1 MPRASRSACP
11 VIMLEIRMLMYA
23 AVYEGH
29 GSVVVSELPD
39 PIVPPSGGLLAVE
52 GSGVC
57 IADGEVIRGL
67 GGPPHRP
74 PIVLGHE
81 IVGRVAASG
90 PAASGQ
96 IRTLQGRRVIV
107 DDARPCGK
115 CAFCRQKA
123 PRCCRSPHYG
133 HIPDEPGASW
143 GGYAECVTL
152 DDRSS
157 LHVLEEDLPL
167 ELATFAFPLAS
178 GIEWTHRLAALR
190 ADETV
195 AVVGNS
201 RMGVASV
208 AAAALRKPRRIV
220 LYGSDGGGAARLAA
234 ASLGAEV
241 ADASVAP
248 DGVFDVVVIV
258 TEATAAETA
267 FGFGLAA
274 TMGRVIAASCAT
286 DTIAV
291 EPESI
296 RRRGLTIRG
305 GRGHSSASMDEAIA
319 ALTTRT
325 GWFSETY
332 FEIFPL
338 DQAHKALATMH
349 DRNGTAFGTH
359 RVITPPS
366 RRAE

>member
-1 MPRASRSACP
+1 M
-11 VIMLEIRMLMYA
+11 VMYA

-29 GSVVVSELPD
+29 GRVAVSELPD
-39 PIVPPSGGLLAVE
+39 PIVRPSGGLLAVE

-81 IVGRVAASG
+81 IVGRVVASG
-90 PAASGQ
+90 PVASDR
-96 IRTLQGRRVIV
+96 IRALQGRRVIL
-107 DDARPCGK
+107 DDARPCGE
-115 CAFCRQKA
+115 CAFCQQKA

-133 HIPDEPGASW
+133 HIRAETGANW
-143 GGYAECVTL
+143 GGYAEFVTL
-152 DDRSS
+152 DGLSN
-157 LHVLEEDLPL
+157 LHALEEDLSL

-178 GIEWTHRLAALR
+178 GIEWVHRLAALQT
-190 ADETV
+190 DETV

-208 AAAALRKPRRIV
+208 AAAALRKPGRIV
-220 LYGSDGGGAARLAA
+220 LYGSDGGGAARRAA
-234 ASLGAEV
+234 ALLGAEI

-248 DGVFDVVVIV
+248 DSVFDVVVIV
-258 TEATAAETA
+258 TEATAAEAA
-267 FGFGLAA
+267 FGFELAA
-274 TMGRVIAASCAT
+274 TMGRVITASCAT

-319 ALTTRT
+319 ALTTHSE
-325 GWFSETY
+325 WFNEKY
-332 FEIFPL
+332 FEVFAL
-338 DQAHKALATMH
+338 DQTHKALATMH

-359 RVITPPS
+359 RVITPSS

>member
-1 MPRASRSACP
+1 
-11 VIMLEIRMLMYA
+11 
-23 AVYEGH
+23 
-29 GSVVVSELPD
+29 
-39 PIVPPSGGLLAVE
+39 
-52 GSGVC
+52 
-57 IADGEVIRGL
+57 
-67 GGPPHRP
+67 
-74 PIVLGHE
+74 VLGHE

-115 CAFCRQKA
+115 CAFCQQKA

-133 HIPDEPGASW
+133 HIPTETGANW
-143 GGYAECVTL
+143 GGYAEFVTL
-152 DDRSS
+152 DDLSN
-157 LHVLEEDLPL
+157 LHVLEEDIAL

-178 GIEWTHRLAALR
+178 GIEWAHRLAALQ
-190 ADETV
+190 ADEAV

-220 LYGSDGGGAARLAA
+220 LYGSDGGGAARRAA

-241 ADASVAP
+241 ADVGVAP
-248 DGVFDVVVIV
+248 ESVFDVVVIV
-258 TEATAAETA
+258 TEATAAEAA
-267 FGFGLAA
+267 FGFELAA
-274 TMGRVIAASCAT
+274 TMGRVITASCAT

-305 GRGHSSASMDEAIA
+305 GRGHSSASMDEAIV
-319 ALTTRT
+319 ALTTHSE
-325 GWFSETY
+325 WFNEKY
-332 FEIFPL
+332 FEVFAL
-338 DQAHKALATMH
+338 DQTHEALATMH
-349 DRNGTAFGTH
+349 DRNGTAFGKH
-359 RVITPPS
+359 RVITPSS